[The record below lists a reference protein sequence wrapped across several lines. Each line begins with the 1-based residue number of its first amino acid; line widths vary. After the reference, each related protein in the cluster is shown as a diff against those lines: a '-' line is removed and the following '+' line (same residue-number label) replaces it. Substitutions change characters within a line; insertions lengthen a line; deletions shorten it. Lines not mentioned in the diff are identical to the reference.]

1 MAYWLKL
8 GYHRDERADPAHW
21 RDHVSWVNDGPGR
34 ASVVWEKTPQPLT
47 GASYPTHGP
56 RYEIGDR
63 LVMYLV
69 EPQCCPAILEVS
81 GVPVWDPDLVDEAVV
96 GHGDRWGVV
105 TPTEY
110 IGAVQL
116 DQAPSLEDIGFAAA
130 SLNQGGHRHLTSAQY
145 AEADYRILKRSSG
158 QSPQPPRRR
167 DLHVPIEEGAIE
179 GYDVL
184 TTSEQRKAYR
194 REAKLVDDFAKY
206 LRARGDTVSRNKLD
220 AEAAAGAIYSDLFNE
235 SRNQLIEAKAVV
247 SRSAIRMAI
256 GQLADYVR
264 FIEPRPK
271 RAVLLDARP
280 DPDLLDLLSTQ
291 GIAVVW
297 RAGSSFADDADGAF
311 T

>member
-1 MAYWLKL
+1 
-8 GYHRDERADPAHW
+8 
-21 RDHVSWVNDGPGR
+21 
-34 ASVVWEKTPQPLT
+34 
-47 GASYPTHGP
+47 
-56 RYEIGDR
+56 
-63 LVMYLV
+63 
-69 EPQCCPAILEVS
+69 
-81 GVPVWDPDLVDEAVV
+81 
-96 GHGDRWGVV
+96 
-105 TPTEY
+105 
-110 IGAVQL
+110 
-116 DQAPSLEDIGFAAA
+116 
-130 SLNQGGHRHLTSAQY
+130 
-145 AEADYRILKRSSG
+145 
-158 QSPQPPRRR
+158 
-167 DLHVPIEEGAIE
+167 VPIEEGAIE